1 MSGLV
6 FDGIDLHSLNFY
18 VTSDSRSAEYDEK
31 ILEIDGMNGAISLSE
46 RLVSRNITIE
56 GFVFGE
62 NTKLAGLVSA
72 NSGSYELYGS
82 GTKFTNL
89 RIGNDLKINNKIYKV
104 AKIVSDTLLEIENVF
119 NETFTN
125 VEAILM
131 DYSVC
136 MNNSSKLSEL
146 VSTATAKTPKEL
158 FFPDTSK
165 SIFVKRG
172 TTPFISS
179 VFSGATFKASAQKI
193 TLNFIAHD
201 PYFYGEEWA
210 LDGAILNTKLI
221 ESDVSYPLIT
231 PFMSEDIS
239 AIAITSANTNGEWNL
254 IDSNGFIIID
264 TPYVPKT
271 DFTINSYDGF
281 GGEGF
286 EWLLYIDGVGTGFAW
301 EYTNPSTTLV
311 EITTDLVEN
320 PATSLSVVTH
330 GALEGYF
337 IWETENMNTNLE
349 VQNV

>member
-1 MSGLV
+1 MSGLI

-18 VTSDSRSAEYDEK
+18 VTSDDRSAEYDEK

-46 RLVSRNITIE
+46 RLTSRNITVE

-62 NTKLAGLVSA
+62 DTKIAGTVSA
-72 NSGSYELYGS
+72 TSGSYELTGS
-82 GTKFTNL
+82 GTKFTDL
-89 RIGNDLKINNKIYKV
+89 RIGNDLKINGKVYKI
-104 AKIVSDTLLEIENVF
+104 AKIVSDTLLEIEGTFDV
-119 NETFTN
+119 TFTN
-125 VEAILM
+125 VEAILK
-131 DYSVC
+131 DYSIC
-136 MNNSSKLSEL
+136 MNNSTKLSEL
-146 VSTATAKTPKEL
+146 ISTATAKTPKEL

-201 PYFYGEEWA
+201 PYFYGEDWA
-210 LDGAILNTKLI
+210 LDGAVLNTKVI

-239 AIAITSANTNGEWNL
+239 SIAITSANTNDEWKL
-254 IDSNGFIIID
+254 IDSNGFVIID
-264 TPYVPKT
+264 TPYVAKT
-271 DFTINSYDGF
+271 DFIINSYDGF

-320 PATSLSVVTH
+320 PATNLITDTH
-330 GALEGYF
+330 IAQEGYF
-337 IWETENMNTNLE
+337 VWQTENLNTNLE

>member
-1 MSGLV
+1 MSGLI

-18 VTSDSRSAEYDEK
+18 VTSDSRSAEYDEE

-46 RLVSRNITIE
+46 RLTSRNITVG

-62 NTKLAGLVSA
+62 DTKIAGTVSA
-72 NSGSYELYGS
+72 KSGSYELNGV

-89 RIGNDLKINNKIYKV
+89 RIGNDLKINGKVYKI
-104 AKIVSDTLLEIENVF
+104 AKIVSDTKLEIEGTF
-119 NETFTN
+119 DITFTN
-125 VEAILM
+125 AEAWLK

-136 MNNSSKLSEL
+136 MNNSTKLSEL
-146 VSTATAKTPKEL
+146 ISTATAKTPKEL

-210 LDGAILNTKLI
+210 LNGAVLNTKLI
-221 ESDVSYPLIT
+221 ESDVSYPLLAA
-231 PFMSEDIS
+231 FHSEDIEFM
-239 AIAITSANTNGEWNL
+239 AITSAKTKDGWDL

-264 TPYVPKT
+264 STFIPQT
-271 DFTINSYDGF
+271 DFAITSYNGF
-281 GGEGF
+281 GGNGF
-286 EWLLYIDGVGTGFAW
+286 EWLLYIDGAGDGFEW
-301 EYTNPSTTLV
+301 EYTNPSTILTM
-311 EITTDLVEN
+311 ITTDIVGN
-320 PATSLSVVTH
+320 PATSLNLVDHV
-330 GALEGYF
+330 AEEGYC
-337 IWETENMNTNLE
+337 IWEMENSKTTLE